1 MKLTDHRIV
10 AGVGMGI
17 VALGALGFA
26 LGLQQGQRPTA
37 EPQPLPLPVST
48 GHPMNL
54 QGVPP
59 AAALD
64 PGAANGAIDPAAA
77 RLRARRAQA
86 DADNTLDDSGDEP
99 ASSAPSASPATE
111 AADSAH
117 SPPKA
122 AAPAPA
128 SNSVHGPY

>member
-26 LGLQQGQRPTA
+26 LGLQQGQRAPA
-37 EPQPLPLPVST
+37 ETQPLPLPVNT

-54 QGVPP
+54 QGVPA

-64 PGAANGAIDPAAA
+64 PAAANGAIDPVAA

-86 DADNTLDDSGDEP
+86 DADNTMDDGGDEP
-99 ASSAPSASPATE
+99 TSQTPAPLQAAEPAE
-111 AADSAH
+111 PVHPA
-117 SPPKA
+117 PKA
-122 AAPAPA
+122 ATPAPA
-128 SNSVHGPY
+128 ANAVHGPY